1 MSTDRKSI
9 PHSKINNQL
18 KKHYSIFTFANKF
31 SCSFKYLEDNIAAT
45 ITLIA
50 PRGVTTEAGAK
61 A

>member
-1 MSTDRKSI
+1 MYI
-9 PHSKINNQL
+9 F
-18 KKHYSIFTFANKF
+18 IFTFASKL
-31 SCSFKYLEDNIAAT
+31 SCSFKYFEDNIAAT